1 MKVCVYGAG
10 AVGGHIAARLAE
22 GGAEVSL
29 VARGEHLAAIRANGL
44 RVETKDGV
52 FVSRPVAT
60 DDPAS
65 LGQQDVVIVSVK
77 APALPGVVTGIKPLL
92 GENTLVLFAL
102 NGIPWWYLQGQT
114 GMLKG
119 ASLPRID
126 PESLLSNAIGPER
139 TVGAVA
145 YTACTVIAPG
155 VIKAENPRNRLILGR
170 PDGKSDARLDA
181 LAACLVAGGLEIEV
195 TDRIRDAIWT
205 KLVINLTGGSL
216 AILTGSTM
224 KQALASPAIAKTA
237 QAMANEAA
245 SIARELGCD
254 PGDVDEGLRRLA
266 VSTHKQSILQDLE
279 LGRSMEVDT
288 ILRAPLELARL
299 AGVVTPA
306 LDLVVDMAVQRA
318 RAAGLHDN

>member
-77 APALPGVVTGIKPLL
+77 APALPGVVAGIKPLL
-92 GENTLVLFAL
+92 GEDTLVLFAL

-126 PESLLSNAIGPER
+126 PESLFSNAIGPER

-181 LAACLVAGGLEIEV
+181 LATCLVAGGLEIEV

-237 QAMANEAA
+237 QAMAHEAA

-306 LDLVVDMAVQRA
+306 LDLVVDLAVQRA
-318 RAAGLHDN
+318 RAAGLYDN

>member
-10 AVGGHIAARLAE
+10 AVGGHIAARLAK
-22 GGAEVSL
+22 GGADVSL

-44 RVETKDGV
+44 RVETKDGI
-52 FVSRPVAT
+52 FLSRPMAT
-60 DDPAS
+60 DNPS
-65 LGQQDVVIVSVK
+65 ELGQQDVVIVSVK
-77 APALPGVVTGIKPLL
+77 APALPGIVAGIKPLL
-92 GENTLVLFAL
+92 GDDTLVLFAL
-102 NGIPWWYLQGQT
+102 NGIPWWYLQGQ
-114 GMLKG
+114 GGLLEG

-126 PESLLSNAIGPER
+126 PELRLTNAIGPER
-139 TVGAVA
+139 IVGAVA
-145 YTACTVIAPG
+145 YTACTVTAPG

-170 PDGKSDARLDA
+170 PDGKPDARLDA
-181 LAACLVAGGLEIEV
+181 LAACLIAGGLEIEV

-224 KQALASPAIAKTA
+224 KQALVSPAIAKTA

-245 SIARELGCD
+245 LIARELGCD
-254 PGDVDEGLRRLA
+254 PGAVDEGLGRLA

-288 ILRAPLELARL
+288 ILRAPLALARL
-299 AGVVTPA
+299 VGVETPV
-306 LDLVVDMAVQRA
+306 LDLVIDLAVQRA
-318 RAAGLHDN
+318 RSAGLYDH

>member
-60 DDPAS
+60 DDPSS

-77 APALPGVVTGIKPLL
+77 APALPGIVAGIKPLL
-92 GENTLVLFAL
+92 GDDTLVLFAL
-102 NGIPWWYLQGQT
+102 NGIPWWYLQGQS
-114 GMLKG
+114 GLLEG

-126 PESLLSNAIGPER
+126 PQSLLTNAIGPER
-139 TVGAVA
+139 VVGAVA
-145 YTACTVIAPG
+145 YTACTVTAPG

-170 PDGKSDARLDA
+170 PDGKPDARLDT
-181 LAACLVAGGLEIEV
+181 LAACLRAGGLEIEV

-205 KLVINLTGGSL
+205 KLVINLTGGAL

-224 KQALASPAIAKTA
+224 KQALASPTIAKAA
-237 QAMANEAA
+237 QAMAKEAA
-245 SIARELGCD
+245 LIARELGCD
-254 PGDVDEGLRRLA
+254 PGEVEEGLGRLS

-299 AGVVTPA
+299 AGVETPA
-306 LDLVVDMAVQRA
+306 LDLVIDLAVQRA
-318 RAAGLHDN
+318 RAAALYDN

>member
-1 MKVCVYGAG
+1 MKVCIYGAG

-52 FVSRPVAT
+52 FVSQPVAT
-60 DDPAS
+60 DDPSS
-65 LGQQDVVIVSVK
+65 LGRQDVVIVSVK
-77 APALPGVVTGIKPLL
+77 APALPGIVAGIKPLL
-92 GENTLVLFAL
+92 GDETLVLFAL
-102 NGIPWWYLQGQT
+102 NGIPWWYLQGQG
-114 GMLKG
+114 GMLEG

-126 PESLLSNAIGPER
+126 PQSLLTDAIVPER
-139 TVGAVA
+139 VVGAVA
-145 YTACTVIAPG
+145 YTACTVTAPG

-170 PDGKSDARLDA
+170 PDGKPDARLDA
-181 LAACLVAGGLEIEV
+181 LAECLIRGGLEIEV

-205 KLVINLTGGSL
+205 KLVINLTGGSV
-216 AILTGSTM
+216 AILTASTM
-224 KQALASPAIAKTA
+224 KQALASPAISKTA

-245 SIARELGCD
+245 SIARKLGCD
-254 PGDVDEGLRRLA
+254 PGDVEEGLRRLA

-299 AGVVTPA
+299 ADVETPA
-306 LDLVVDMAVQRA
+306 LDLVVDLAVQRA
-318 RAAGLHDN
+318 KAAGLYDN